1 MPDHSTEPRL
11 IAFDMDGTLIADRFI
26 FRLARRFG
34 FAAELKKIMS
44 RNIPEYEKT
53 RSVASLLKEI
63 RVREI
68 IDTLDQIP
76 LSPGTQL
83 TALEL
88 KREGH
93 VLAIISDSYTIVT
106 ERLKK
111 RLGFNCTVANKLVV
125 EGGKITG
132 EVEMPLN
139 WTSNR
144 TGCLK
149 HSVCKLNAL
158 VRLSEKTKI
167 PLERTVAVGDN
178 IADICMLRQA
188 GLGIA
193 FNPKTQAVEQSAD
206 ITINKHMLQLL
217 TIIKEQRLS
226 KASPTHTE
234 QGNISPICLF
244 SSKEEIRHL
253 HQPMED

>member
-1 MPDHSTEPRL
+1 MPDYSTEPRL

-34 FAAELKKIMS
+34 FEAELREIMS

-53 RSVASLLKEI
+53 RSIVSLLKGMRTKE
-63 RVREI
+63 V
-68 IDTLDQIP
+68 IDTFDQIS
-76 LSPGTQL
+76 LSTGVQMTVE
-83 TALEL
+83 EL

-93 VLAIISDSYTIVT
+93 VLAIISDSYTLVT

-111 RLGFNCTVANKLVV
+111 RLNFDYTVANKLIVK
-125 EGGKITG
+125 GGKLTG

-158 VRLSEKTKI
+158 VSLSEKTKI
-167 PLERTVAVGDN
+167 PLERTIAVGDN
-178 IADICMLRQA
+178 VADICMLRQA
-188 GLGIA
+188 GLGVA
-193 FNPKTQAVEQSAD
+193 FNPKTREVEQSAD
-206 ITINKHMLQLL
+206 ITIKGDMSGLL
-217 TIIKEQRLS
+217 TIIRE
-226 KASPTHTE
+226 
-234 QGNISPICLF
+234 
-244 SSKEEIRHL
+244 
-253 HQPMED
+253 

>member
-1 MPDHSTEPRL
+1 MAMPNYPAAPRL

-26 FRLARRFG
+26 FRLADRFG
-34 FAAELKKIMS
+34 FEAELREIMS
-44 RNIPEYEKT
+44 RNTPEYQKT
-53 RSVASLLKEI
+53 KSIAFLLKGM
-63 RVREI
+63 RVKEI

-76 LSPGTQL
+76 LSPGTQM
-83 TALEL
+83 TVREL

-93 VLAIISDSYTIVT
+93 VLAIISDSYTLVT
-106 ERLKK
+106 QRLKE
-111 RLGFNCTVANKLVV
+111 RLGFDYTIANKLIVK
-125 EGGKITG
+125 GGKATG

-158 VRLSEKTKI
+158 VSLSEKTKI

-178 IADICMLRQA
+178 IADICMLMKA

-193 FNPKTQAVEQSAD
+193 SNPKAKAVAQSAD
-206 ITINKHMLQLL
+206 ITIYNDMSQLL
-217 TIIKEQRLS
+217 TILREKLP
-226 KASPTHTE
+226 KA
-234 QGNISPICLF
+234 
-244 SSKEEIRHL
+244 
-253 HQPMED
+253 

>member
-1 MPDHSTEPRL
+1 MANYSSGRKL

-34 FAAELKKIMS
+34 FEAKLEEIIS

-53 RSVASLLKEI
+53 RSIASLLKGI
-63 RVREI
+63 RVKEI
-68 IDTLDQIP
+68 IDTFDQIP
-76 LSPGTQL
+76 LSPGTQ
-83 TALEL
+83 TTVQEL
-88 KREGH
+88 KKAGH

-111 RLGFNCTVANKLVV
+111 RLGFDYTVANKLIVKR
-125 EGGKITG
+125 GKATG

-139 WTSNR
+139 WTSNI

-158 VRLSEKTKI
+158 VSLSEKTKI
-167 PLERTVAVGDN
+167 PLERTVAVGDST
-178 IADICMLRQA
+178 ADICMLKQA

-193 FNPKTQAVEQSAD
+193 FNPKTRAVEQSAD
-206 ITINKHMLQLL
+206 ITIKGELSELL
-217 TIIKEQRLS
+217 TIIK
-226 KASPTHTE
+226 
-234 QGNISPICLF
+234 
-244 SSKEEIRHL
+244 
-253 HQPMED
+253 